1 MAFTVTRKHDRLLIP
16 LLIAT
21 VVVVTGGLIAVG
33 FALGHWLTFT
43 ILGVMAGVLAAMVM
57 FGRRASRA
65 GYSEIEGRPG
75 GAGRGPNGPRRR
87 ASRAAY
93 SEIEGRP
100 GAAGSVLNGLRGAWR
115 VQLGVAFT
123 RNQDLVHLAVGR
135 PGIVLVGEGSPHRV
149 QQLLIQEKRRYARAA
164 PDVPV
169 YDVSVGEGA
178 NQVSIRRLQS
188 YLTKLPRN
196 MKPARVRELDN
207 RLRALGGGPP
217 IPKGPMQQPGR
228 IPKGARRGLR
238 G

>member
-1 MAFTVTRKHDRLLIP
+1 MARAERAAARRAKRKARREQWSRVRTAFTVTRKHDRLLVP
-16 LLIAT
+16 LLVGAL
-21 VVVVTGGLIAVG
+21 VVVTGGLVVVG
-33 FALGHWLTFT
+33 VLIGHVISFS
-43 ILGVMAGVLAAMVM
+43 ILGVFAGVLVAMII

-65 GYSEIEGRPG
+65 
-75 GAGRGPNGPRRR
+75 
-87 ASRAAY
+87 AY
-93 SEIEGRP
+93 TEIEGRP

-135 PGIVLVGEGSPHRV
+135 PGIVLVGEGAPHRV
-149 QQLLIQEKRRYARAA
+149 NQLLIQEKRRYARAA
-164 PDVPV
+164 PDIPV
-169 YDVSVGEGA
+169 YDVSVGDA
-178 NQVSIRRLQS
+178 PNQIPLRRLQN

-217 IPKGPMQQPGR
+217 VPKGPMPQPGR

>member
-16 LLIAT
+16 LLAAT
-21 VVVVTGGLIAVG
+21 VLVVTGGLIGVG
-33 FALGHWLTFT
+33 FAIGHWLSFT
-43 ILGVMAGVLAAMVM
+43 IFGVLLGGLAAMIV
-57 FGRRASRA
+57 FG
-65 GYSEIEGRPG
+65 
-75 GAGRGPNGPRRR
+75 RR

-149 QQLLIQEKRRYARAA
+149 QQLLVQEKRRFARAA

-169 YDVSVGEGA
+169 YDLSVGDAG
-178 NQVSIRRLQS
+178 NQIPLRRLQS
-188 YLTKLPRN
+188 TMTKLPRN
-196 MKPARVRELDN
+196 IKPAQVRELDN
-207 RLRALGGGPP
+207 RLRALGAGPP
-217 IPKGPMQQPGR
+217 IPKGPMPVPGR

>member
-1 MAFTVTRKHDRLLIP
+1 VAKGDRRAARAQKRQARREQWSRVRMAFTVTRKNDRLLLP
-16 LLIAT
+16 LLIGT
-21 VVVVTGGLIAVG
+21 FVLVTGGLIGVG
-33 FALGHWLTFT
+33 FAIGHWLSFL
-43 ILGVMAGVLAAMVM
+43 IFGVLFGVLATLIV

-65 GYSEIEGRPG
+65 
-75 GAGRGPNGPRRR
+75 
-87 ASRAAY
+87 AY
-93 SEIEGRP
+93 TEIEGRP

-115 VQLGVAFT
+115 VQLGVSFT

-169 YDVSVGEGA
+169 YDISVGDGA
-178 NQVSIRRLQS
+178 GQVSIRRLQS
-188 YLTKLPRN
+188 HLTKLPRN

-217 IPKGPMQQPGR
+217 IPKGPMPQPGR
-228 IPKGARRGLR
+228 IPKGARRGMR

>member
-1 MAFTVTRKHDRLLIP
+1 MKKRAARREQWSRVRMAFSVTRKNDRLLLP
-16 LLIAT
+16 LLIGT
-21 VVVVTGGLIAVG
+21 FVVVTGGLSGVG
-33 FALGHWLTFT
+33 FAIGHWLSFL
-43 ILGVMAGVLAAMVM
+43 IFGVLFGALATLIV
-57 FGRRASRA
+57 FGRRASK
-65 GYSEIEGRPG
+65 
-75 GAGRGPNGPRRR
+75 
-87 ASRAAY
+87 AAY
-93 SEIEGRP
+93 GEIEGRP

-115 VQLGVAFT
+115 TQLGVSFT

-164 PDVPV
+164 PDIPV
-169 YDVSVGEGA
+169 YDISVGDGP
-178 NQVSIRRLQS
+178 NQVSIRKLQS
-188 YLTKLPRN
+188 HLNKLPRN

-217 IPKGPMQQPGR
+217 IPKGPMPQQGR

>member
-21 VVVVTGGLIAVG
+21 LVVVTGGLIAVG
-33 FALGHWLTFT
+33 FLLGHWLTFT
-43 ILGVMAGVLAAMVM
+43 ILGVFAGVLAAMVM
-57 FGRRASRA
+57 FG
-65 GYSEIEGRPG
+65 
-75 GAGRGPNGPRRR
+75 RR

-135 PGIVLVGEGSPHRV
+135 PGIVLVGEGSPHRT

-164 PDVPV
+164 PDIPV
-169 YDVSVGEGA
+169 YDVNVGDA
-178 NQVSIRRLQS
+178 PNQIPLRRLQGHMQ
-188 YLTKLPRN
+188 KLPRN
-196 MKPARVRELDN
+196 IKPARVRELDN
-207 RLRALGGGPP
+207 RLRALVGGPP
-217 IPKGPMQQPGR
+217 IPKGPMPQTGK
-228 IPKGARRGLR
+228 IPKGARKGMRG
-238 G
+238 

>member
-1 MAFTVTRKHDRLLIP
+1 MARADKAASRAAKRETRRQQRANIRTAFTVTRKHDRLFLPLIIGT
-16 LLIAT
+16 L
-21 VVVVTGGLIAVG
+21 VVVTGGMIGLG
-33 FALGHWLTFT
+33 FAIGAWITFL
-43 ILGVMAGVLAAMVM
+43 ILGLLLGPLAAMIV
-57 FGRRASRA
+57 FGRRASK
-65 GYSEIEGRPG
+65 
-75 GAGRGPNGPRRR
+75 
-87 ASRAAY
+87 AAY
-93 SEIEGRP
+93 SEIEGRT
-100 GAAGSVLNGLRGAWR
+100 GAAGSVINGLRGAWR

-169 YDVSVGEGA
+169 YDVSVGDA
-178 NQVSIRRLQS
+178 PNQVPLRKLQS
-188 YLTKLPRN
+188 HITKLPRN
-196 MKPARVRELDN
+196 IKPAKVRELDN

-217 IPKGPMQQPGR
+217 IPKGPMPMQGR